1 MHSSVILSIIH
12 TYYCATITTI
22 HPQNSSSCKT
32 ETLYP
37 LNNNPY
43 YSPNPQATTI
53 LLSVSMN
60 LTTLGPHI
68 SGDIQYL
75 SFRDSLISLSIMS
88 SKFIHVVACVRI
100 LSIFKAK
107 SYSIVGIY
115 CVFFIHSFV
124 DGLLGCLHL
133 FWLL

>member
-1 MHSSVILSIIH
+1 MILSIIH

-100 LSIFKAK
+100 FFLFKAER
-107 SYSIVGIY
+107 YYVVGVYHILF
-115 CVFFIHSFV
+115 VHSSV
-124 DGLLGCLHL
+124 DKHLSSFCLLRIMLQ
-133 FWLL
+133 